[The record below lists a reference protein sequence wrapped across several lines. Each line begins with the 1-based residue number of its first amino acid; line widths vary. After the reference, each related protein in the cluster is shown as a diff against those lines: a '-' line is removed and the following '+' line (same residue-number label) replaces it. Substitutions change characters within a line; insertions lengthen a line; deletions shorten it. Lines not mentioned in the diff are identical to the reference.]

1 MRHFLVA
8 SHGALSNAILQSA
21 ALIAGKK
28 GVNNYIYIAVELND
42 SREKVRQI
50 VNEALETWRPEDEI
64 LVLTDIMGGNVTNIL
79 SEYISIRNIHIIT
92 GMNLGMVLETLFS
105 DECTPIDELVETIVS
120 MGKMGIKYVNGLTQK
135 SGEVEI

>member
-120 MGKMGIKYVNGLTQK
+120 MGKMGIKYVNSLTQK